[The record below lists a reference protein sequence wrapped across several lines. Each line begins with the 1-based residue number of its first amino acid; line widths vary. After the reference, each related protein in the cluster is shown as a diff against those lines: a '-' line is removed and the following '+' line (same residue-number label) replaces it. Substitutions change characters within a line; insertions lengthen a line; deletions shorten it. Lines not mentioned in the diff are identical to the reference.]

1 MKKTIAAMVIG
12 VMAAVS
18 AFGATTFAEEN
29 SGKRVVDNVEYTD
42 GDGIISSTTVIWYD
56 AAGNEYR
63 QTIKARE
70 EKPVSGMT
78 SKVSWT
84 DEAGNLYVSDEASH
98 TVTIYDCNGNLI
110 AVHPQ

>member
-42 GDGIISSTTVIWYD
+42 GDGIISSTT
-56 AAGNEYR
+56 
-63 QTIKARE
+63 IKARE
-70 EKPVSGMT
+70 EKPGSGMT

-110 AVHPQ
+110 AVRPQ

>member
-1 MKKTIAAMVIG
+1 M
-12 VMAAVS
+12 
-18 AFGATTFAEEN
+18 
-29 SGKRVVDNVEYTD
+29 
-42 GDGIISSTTVIWYD
+42 IWYD

-70 EKPVSGMT
+70 EKPGSGMT

-110 AVHPQ
+110 AVRPQ

>member
-42 GDGIISSTTVIWYD
+42 GDGIISSTTVIW
-56 AAGNEYR
+56 
-63 QTIKARE
+63 
-70 EKPVSGMT
+70 
-78 SKVSWT
+78 
-84 DEAGNLYVSDEASH
+84 
-98 TVTIYDCNGNLI
+98 
-110 AVHPQ
+110 